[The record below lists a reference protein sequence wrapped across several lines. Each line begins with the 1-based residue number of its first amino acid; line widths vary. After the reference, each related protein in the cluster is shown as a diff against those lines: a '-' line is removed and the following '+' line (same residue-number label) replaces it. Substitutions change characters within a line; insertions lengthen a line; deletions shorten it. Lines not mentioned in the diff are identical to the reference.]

1 MARTSKKKI
10 SVFANIII
18 SVSIFFCAV
27 ITVVTLYEYHRLMI
41 PMPSDVLD
49 CIEKMWTGEL
59 LIIAVRQ
66 IFGSDAVG
74 KAIAKIR
81 GTEE

>member
-27 ITVVTLYEYHRLMI
+27 ITVVTLYEYHRLMM
-41 PMPSDVLD
+41 PMTSDVID
-49 CIEKMWTGEL
+49 KIINMWKSEL
-59 LIIAVRQ
+59 LIIAARQ
-66 IFGSDAVG
+66 IFGSDVVG

>member
-27 ITVVTLYEYHRLMI
+27 ITVVTLYEYHRLCI
-41 PMPSDVLD
+41 PMPSDVLG
-49 CIEKMWTGEL
+49 ELKTMWCGEL
-59 LIIAVRQ
+59 LFIMIRQ
-66 IFGSDAVG
+66 IFGSDVVG

>member
-27 ITVVTLYEYHRLMI
+27 ITVVTLYEYHRLMM
-41 PMPSDVLD
+41 PMPSDVID
-49 CIEKMWTGEL
+49 KIINMWKSEL
-59 LIIAVRQ
+59 LIIAARQ
-66 IFGSDAVG
+66 IFGSDVVG